1 MYGLVQA
8 LCCIEDC
15 LIEPWWVA
23 AAAAASCGCR
33 RALGASLPLRP
44 RSLRPRSLRPRS
56 RPAALPGRPLPPPAL
71 PGTAAQPPAP
81 GAQGCKRGSRR
92 VVAAMQPTPSPI
104 ALEHRLQRG
113 ERVSAVVAARGA
125 ASMEASWPL
134 PAMSWPL
141 PAMSWLSPAMSWLS
155 PSQPG
160 FPGHAAMSG
169 NCACGSGE
177 VNGDGGA
184 LPRPVF
190 IVVFLLGKKPE
201 GLGGGGKLVGAWEK
215 QLARL

>member
-1 MYGLVQA
+1 MLHRGLSDRAVVG
-8 LCCIEDC
+8 CCCCSDLRLQE
-15 LIEPWWVA
+15 
-23 AAAAASCGCR
+23 
-33 RALGASLPLRP
+33 RP
-44 RSLRPRSLRPRS
+44 RGLAPSVPGPVPPRCRGAPC
-56 RPAALPGRPLPPPAL
+56 RPLPC
-71 PGTAAQPPAP
+71 PAP
-81 GAQGCKRGSRR
+81 RPSHRHRGAQGCKPGSRR
-92 VVAAMQPTPSPI
+92 VMAAMQPPPSPI

-113 ERVSAVVAARGA
+113 ERVSAVVATHGA

-134 PAMSWPL
+134 PSMSWLL
-141 PAMSWLSPAMSWLS
+141 PAMSWPS

-160 FPGHAAMSG
+160 FPCHAAVSRSR
-169 NCACGSGE
+169 ACGGGE

>member
-33 RALGASLPLRP
+33 RALRASLPPGP
-44 RSLRPRSLRPRS
+44 RSLRPRSH
-56 RPAALPGRPLPPPAL
+56 PAALPGRPLPPPAL

-125 ASMEASWPL
+125 ASMEALWPL
-134 PAMSWPL
+134 PAMLWPL

-169 NCACGSGE
+169 NWACGGGE

>member
-1 MYGLVQA
+1 MG
-8 LCCIEDC
+8 CCCCSDLRLQE
-15 LIEPWWVA
+15 
-23 AAAAASCGCR
+23 
-33 RALGASLPLRP
+33 RP
-44 RSLRPRSLRPRS
+44 RGLAPSVPGPVPPRCRGAPC
-56 RPAALPGRPLPPPAL
+56 RPLPC
-71 PGTAAQPPAP
+71 PAP
-81 GAQGCKRGSRR
+81 RPSHRHRGAQGCKPGSRR
-92 VVAAMQPTPSPI
+92 VMAAMQPPPSPI

-113 ERVSAVVAARGA
+113 ERVSAVVATHGA

-134 PAMSWPL
+134 PSMSWLL
-141 PAMSWLSPAMSWLS
+141 PAMSWPS

-160 FPGHAAMSG
+160 FPCHAAVSRSR
-169 NCACGSGE
+169 ACGGGE
-177 VNGDGGA
+177 VNRDGGA